1 MLENS
6 FKLFILKDESTT
18 YKTYTYVIVEPNSLE
33 TIIIDPACE
42 REKIEQLIASYGL
55 KMKYILLTHTHS
67 DHTAQ
72 VEWLYQKYQIQ
83 VCLSTDEAH
92 FYDYYIPNM
101 KLLNDGDILH
111 MGAINV
117 KCLLTPGHSKGSMC
131 YWIGEKLFTGDT
143 LFIEGC
149 GMCSAAGASV
159 DEMYQSIQHIKAI
172 IPKNTE
178 IYPGHQYDSPPG
190 QKFVFLFEKNIYL
203 LIDNKEDFVQF
214 RMRKNQN
221 NLLNFQ

>member
-1 MLENS
+1 MPENS
-6 FKLFILKDESTT
+6 FKLFILKDESTIF
-18 YKTYTYVIVEPNSLE
+18 KNYTYVIVEPNSLE

-42 REKIEQLIASYGL
+42 REKIENLIVSHGL

-67 DHTAQ
+67 DHTSQ
-72 VEWLYQKYQIQ
+72 VEWLYQKYSMQ
-83 VCLSTDEAH
+83 VCLSTVEAH

-111 MGAINV
+111 MGAISV

-131 YWIGEKLFTGDT
+131 YWIDEKLFTGDT

-159 DEMYQSIQHIKAI
+159 DEMYESIQHIKAI

-178 IYPGHQYDSPPG
+178 IYPGHRYYSPPG
-190 QKFVFLFEKNIYL
+190 QKFVSLFEINIYL
-203 LIDNKEDFVQF
+203 LLDDKEDFVEF
-214 RMRKNQN
+214 RTRKNQK